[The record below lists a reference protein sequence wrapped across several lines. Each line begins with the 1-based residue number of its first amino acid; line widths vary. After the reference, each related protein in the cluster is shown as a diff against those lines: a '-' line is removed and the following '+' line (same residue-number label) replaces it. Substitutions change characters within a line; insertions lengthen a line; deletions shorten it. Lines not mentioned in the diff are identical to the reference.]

1 MMRRVS
7 LRVVD
12 AVWRALQDGPDPGQP
27 NALPT
32 FVDRFRDAALVP
44 GYVVGDLV
52 DDHGLRDLAHAK
64 DFLGAFDV
72 APVAGFARP
81 GARSRMALGTNYVA
95 LPDVAGLLIKLER
108 LGLAIDPA
116 PLVEALRP
124 RLAVKPILTRS
135 ELDIWWFNRERHRGE
150 SVTLVG
156 DEDGVVGAS
165 EVRTANGYLAE
176 AWIAADGRAAQLWV
190 RAPRYRRRRIAA

>member
-1 MMRRVS
+1 MRRVS
-7 LRVVD
+7 LQVVD
-12 AVWRALQDGPDPGQP
+12 AVWRALRDGPGLGQP
-27 NALPT
+27 DALPI
-32 FVDRFRDAALVP
+32 FINRFCDAALVP

-95 LPDVAGLLIKLER
+95 LPDVAGLLIRLER

-116 PLVEALRP
+116 PLVEALMP
-124 RLAVKPILTRS
+124 RLAVKPIFTRS
-135 ELDIWWFNRERHRGE
+135 ELDVWWFHRERHRGE
-150 SVTLVG
+150 AVTLVG
-156 DEDGVVGAS
+156 DEDGVEGAA
-165 EVRTANGYLAE
+165 EIRTAAGYRAE
-176 AWIAADGRAAQLWV
+176 AWLGADGRATQLWV
-190 RAPRYRRRRIAA
+190 RAPWYRRRRIAA